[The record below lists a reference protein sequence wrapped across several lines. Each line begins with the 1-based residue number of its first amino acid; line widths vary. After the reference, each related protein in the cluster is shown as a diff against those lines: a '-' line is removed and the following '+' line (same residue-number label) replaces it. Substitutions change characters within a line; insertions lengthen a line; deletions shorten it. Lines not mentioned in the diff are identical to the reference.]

1 VGGVVTKAGSLL
13 RMLCLAIAVVLA
25 LVVVGCSEGDAE
37 PVASS
42 EVATEATEPATGGVE
57 VLLIMPAHGDKLGDW
72 WSCFRLGAVMF
83 VTRASQES
91 PIHFQV

>member
-1 VGGVVTKAGSLL
+1 MGGVFTKTGSLL

-57 VLLIMPAHGDKLGDW
+57 VLLIMPAAHGDKLGDW
-72 WSCFRLGAVMF
+72 WSCLRLGAAMF

-91 PIHFQV
+91 RI